1 MATSPLILGI
11 EWGDIEVEG
20 LGHGR
25 DMKLWPGGGREWD
38 WRETD
43 THHVPGIQIS
53 DVQELLDHGSK
64 VVVLTQGIQLRLQT
78 RNETLD
84 FLKEQEVTWHIAET
98 KEAVRIY
105 NDLSARGERVGGLF
119 HSTC

>member
-11 EWGDIEVEG
+11 GWGDIEVDG

-25 DMKLWPGGGREWD
+25 DMKLWPGGGREWN

-43 THHVPGIQIS
+43 THHIPGIQIS

-84 FLKEQEVTWHIAET
+84 FLKEREVTWHIAET

>member
-11 EWGDIEVEG
+11 GWGDIEVEG

-25 DMKLWPGGGREWD
+25 DMKLWPGGGREWN

-84 FLKEQEVTWHIAET
+84 FLKEREVTWHIAET

>member
-11 EWGDIEVEG
+11 GWGDIEVEG

-25 DMKLWPGGGREWD
+25 DMKLWPGGGREWN

-98 KEAVRIY
+98 KKAVRIY